1 MFCISCQPMR
11 RYQAIP
17 HRFTPINW
25 WLSLLGVSTV
35 VVLIA
40 LMISRSYIAHQAL
53 NLDEAGRVSGCE
65 ARMLYAIKPQPET
78 INLAVLGS
86 VHSLCYQDVAGED
99 VLTDFGIRKSAYLNQ
114 QVQTTILMW
123 MVVAIT
129 LSGVIL
135 AALQLIAGYKLAS
148 TGKAA
153 FEQGQGGHL
162 TIEHSRISLSSS
174 VTGLMIL
181 TISLAFFM
189 VFVSKVYKIQE
200 THSQVDA
207 PFATLVFRLRSIRGP
222 SPPPRYPRSARYLVL
237 GHPPL

>member
-1 MFCISCQPMR
+1 MIPAIQLPLLAGEDPLSGNPLVSGPIVYPPQPQLGWTCYAGNAIGLLVEALPAALTACSPPTESNTPGPSVLRHPQVRTQSFALEDIMFCISCQPMR

-129 LSGVIL
+129 TFGVI
-135 AALQLIAGYKLAS
+135 
-148 TGKAA
+148 
-153 FEQGQGGHL
+153 
-162 TIEHSRISLSSS
+162 
-174 VTGLMIL
+174 
-181 TISLAFFM
+181 
-189 VFVSKVYKIQE
+189 
-200 THSQVDA
+200 SQH
-207 PFATLVFRLRSIRGP
+207 FNNRGI
-222 SPPPRYPRSARYLVL
+222 
-237 GHPPL
+237 